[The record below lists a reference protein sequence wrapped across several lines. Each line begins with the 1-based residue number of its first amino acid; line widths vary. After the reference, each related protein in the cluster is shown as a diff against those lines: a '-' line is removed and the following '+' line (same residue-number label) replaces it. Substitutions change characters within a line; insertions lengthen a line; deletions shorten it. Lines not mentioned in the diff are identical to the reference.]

1 MTAGR
6 SEGSRGRVLAPLRPY
21 LVPGAVAALA
31 ALAEL
36 GGEPLRLLLRYEREG
51 LARGEIWRLLTG
63 HLVHLGLPHMA
74 MDVLAL
80 AVLAFVFARLMKPVQ
95 ALGIFV
101 VSALAIDAGLYF
113 VSTSVD
119 WYVGLS
125 GVLHGYWALGCIR
138 AFELRQKEA
147 WAFTALLVAK
157 LGYEALFGP
166 LTLTGDIA
174 AGPVVSAA
182 HAYGAAGGL
191 LYGIAGVAIRLR
203 SRPL

>member
-6 SEGSRGRVLAPLRPY
+6 SEGSRERALAALRPY
-21 LVPGAVAALA
+21 LVPGIVGTLA

-36 GGEPLRLLLRYEREG
+36 GGEPLRLSLRYDREG
-51 LARGEIWRLLTG
+51 LAEGEIWRLITG
-63 HLVHLGLPHMA
+63 HLVHLGPSHMA

-80 AVLAFVFARLMKPVQ
+80 AVLAFVFARFMKPLE
-95 ALGIFV
+95 ALGIFL
-101 VSALAIDAGLYF
+101 VSALSIDAGLYF
-113 VSTSVD
+113 ISTSVD

-125 GVLHGYWALGCIR
+125 GVLHGYWALGCILS
-138 AFELRQKEA
+138 FERRQMEA

-166 LTLTGDIA
+166 LTLTGEIA
-174 AGPVVSAA
+174 AGPVVSVA

-191 LYGIAGVAIRLR
+191 LYGLAAIAIRSR